1 MATSSPKLTL
11 KLLIDTKREKVLFA
25 EASKPVIDFL
35 FNLLCLPLS
44 TVITLLNKN
53 GMVGSIANLYQS
65 VENLND
71 TYMQPNLHKNAI
83 LKPRASVSS
92 AKISGLL
99 PSIAGDADDNS
110 QSTLYMCSRRCNYN
124 VTFDNNNTC
133 PQCDRVMNN
142 EIRYVGAGVA
152 QNNFSSKDGFV
163 KEVVTYMVMD
173 DLVIQPMSTISSI
186 TLLNKFNVKEIG
198 ALQEKLVDLGVAE
211 GVNLLKASLQSKNVL
226 TSVFYKSK

>member
-11 KLLIDTKREKVLFA
+11 KLLIDTKCEKVPFA

-35 FNLLCLPLS
+35 FNLLCLPVS
-44 TVITLLNKN
+44 TVITLLTKN

-65 VENLND
+65 VENLNY
-71 TYMQPNLHKNAI
+71 TYMQPNLHKDAI

-92 AKISGLL
+92 AEISGLL
-99 PSIAGDADDNS
+99 PSIAGDAGDNS
-110 QSTLYMCSRRCNYN
+110 QSKLYMCLNRCNYN
-124 VTFDNNNTC
+124 VTFDNKNGC
-133 PQCDRVMNN
+133 PQCGSIMNR
-142 EIRYVGAGVA
+142 EIRLVGGTVG

-186 TLLNKFNVKEIG
+186 TLLNKFNVKEVG
-198 ALQEKLVDLGVAE
+198 ALQEKLVVLGMTE
-211 GVNLLKASLQSKNVL
+211 GVELLKVSLQSKNVL
-226 TSVFYKSK
+226 TSVFYKK